1 MGKYTEFDVIEA
13 NFELEELKNNLSNT
27 DYIAC
32 KIAEGSATK
41 EEYAE
46 LIQARQ
52 EWRDRIN
59 QLEEVI
65 RNADTKNS

>member
-1 MGKYTEFDVIEA
+1 MGKYTEFDIIEA
-13 NFELEELKNNLSNT
+13 NFELEELRNNLSST

-46 LIQARQ
+46 LIQTRQ
-52 EWRDRIN
+52 AWRDRIN

-65 RNADTKNS
+65 RSADTKNT